1 MGFFKKIFKGVK
13 KVFKKVGKA
22 IKSAFKSVGKF
33 MDKIGI
39 IGQIG
44 LALVLPGIGA
54 MLGTGLSGLGGAL
67 SAYSGIGSTVV
78 NAAGQFI
85 TKAVQIG
92 SRVGNFFSSITDG
105 VTKVIG
111 QTVGAA
117 ANSIPGLGDALLK
130 ITGGKLDITNMNF
143 FGKDGVWETTQQA
156 MQGVVDAGKNIFTPQ
171 TIDSSTLTSQVQEGL
186 QTKIE
191 GGMGTPDVPAPT
203 MEQPSLLSPRD
214 MAPPTGPVTSRP
226 PTILEKLQAG
236 SATTDSGGNIVW
248 KSDLAVPDV
257 PETFMDKL
265 KGRGAELYERAKEE
279 IVSLPE
285 TALEEA
291 TEEIRQIPAR
301 AIQAGT
307 TKLLGMEPQTTV
319 NQYAISAPAIDMGST
334 TDIGYSLATP
344 DVGSYFSTFDESF
357 LAENPYGSFA
367 QIMNLYPN
375 EMKARG
381 YG

>member
-13 KVFKKVGKA
+13 KVFKKIGKG
-22 IKSAFKSVGKF
+22 IKSAFKSIGKF

-54 MLGTGLSGLGGAL
+54 MLGTGLSSLGGAL

-85 TKAVQIG
+85 TKAVQVG
-92 SRVGNFFSSITDG
+92 SRVGNFFSSVTDG
-105 VTKVIG
+105 VTKVVG
-111 QTVGAA
+111 ETVGAA
-117 ANSIPGLGDALLK
+117 AKSLGVTPESFIGKGLGKVGIDVGSASWE
-130 ITGGKLDITNMNF
+130 
-143 FGKDGVWETTQQA
+143 GVWKTAQESMVNA
-156 MQGVVDAGKNIFTPQ
+156 VDAGKNIFAP

-191 GGMGTPDVPAPT
+191 GGMGTPDVPAPA

-214 MAPPTGPVTSRP
+214 MAPPTGSVTSRP
-226 PTILEKLQAG
+226 PTVLESIQAG
-236 SATTDSGGNIVW
+236 SYTTDASGTIVR
-248 KSDLAVPDV
+248 KADLAVPDV
-257 PETFMDKL
+257 PQTFMDKL
-265 KGRGAELYERAKEE
+265 KGKGAELYETAKEE

-307 TKLLGMEPQTTV
+307 TKLLGMEPETTV
-319 NQYAISAPAIDMGST
+319 NQYAVGVPTIDMGST

-357 LAENPYGSFA
+357 LSQHQFGSFA
-367 QIMNLYPN
+367 QMMNLYPN

>member
-13 KVFKKVGKA
+13 KVFKKIGKG

-33 MDKIGI
+33 MNKIGI

-54 MLGTGLSGLGGAL
+54 MLGTGLQGLGGVLAG
-67 SAYSGIGSTVV
+67 YGGIGSSVV

-85 TKAVQIG
+85 TKAVEIG
-92 SRVGNFFSSITDG
+92 SRVGSFFSSITDG
-105 VTKVIG
+105 VTKVVG

-117 ANSIPGLGDALLK
+117 ANSIPGLGDTLLK

-143 FGKDGVWETTQQA
+143 FGKDGVWETAQQA
-156 MQGVVDAGKNIFTPQ
+156 MQGVVDAGKNIFTPP

-214 MAPPTGPVTSRP
+214 MAPPTGGVTSAP
-226 PTILEKLQAG
+226 PT
-236 SATTDSGGNIVW
+236 
-248 KSDLAVPDV
+248 DLAVPDV
-257 PETFMDKL
+257 PQTFMDKL

-285 TALEEA
+285 TALKEA
-291 TEEIRQIPAR
+291 TAEIREIPAR

-307 TKLLGMEPQTTV
+307 TKLLGMEPETTV
-319 NQYAISAPAIDMGST
+319 NQYAVGVPTIDMGST

-344 DVGSYFSTFDESF
+344 DVGSYFSAFDESF

-367 QIMNLYPN
+367 QMMNLYPN